1 MKNFRKSL
9 SALLVTAAIAAGVA
23 LPATAAGS
31 DYEPEPGTDDITFYK
46 YLEMDAG
53 ASVPGVTFEFELT
66 AGDAVAQTTAS
77 SGKLPV
83 YAGNDAARVGK
94 ADSTDTR
101 TVDEIIADAVGTA
114 TFAPTDS
121 TTSGTV
127 TKTEDATTK
136 LVTITTTTDED
147 SKYAYKEVGIDLSD
161 LTYNEPGVYR
171 YILTEVNPGKAS
183 ITYDNT
189 VKTLDVYVFDAST
202 TTEKKLEI
210 TGCVMYNGE
219 QTEAPDNSGTA
230 DALDTKDNAFINS
243 YLSYDLTVS
252 KKVTGNQGSRDE
264 YFEFTVVLSG
274 VTAGNVYTID
284 LNNADETFTAN
295 GNSAAGTNPKS
306 VTTTSGDTIT
316 ATLWLQSGQSFTIK
330 GIDKGVAY
338 TVTENIDTAKK
349 EGYSVRAEVTG
360 DTTDVTN
367 SAESTG
373 VVSDTGLNAD
383 TTVAF
388 TNNKEGVIPTGVLMS
403 MTPVI
408 IIGVV
413 VIAGVVFFAVRNAKR
428 KALEVAGTDADDD
441 SEE

>member
-1 MKNFRKSL
+1 MKGKIRRL
-9 SALLVTAAIAAGVA
+9 SALLITAALAAGVA
-23 LPATAAGS
+23 IPVTAAGS
-31 DYEPEPGTDDITFYK
+31 DYEPEPGTDDIKFYK

-66 AGDAVAQTTAS
+66 AGDAVAQTTSS

-94 ADSTDTR
+94 ANDTDTR
-101 TVDEIIADAVGTA
+101 TVDEIIAEAVGTA
-114 TFAPTDS
+114 TFAPSDL

-127 TKTEDATTK
+127 TKTEDDTTK
-136 LVTITTTTDED
+136 LVTITTTADAD

-171 YILTEVNPGKAS
+171 YILTEVNPNEAS

-189 VKTLDVYVFDAST
+189 VKTLDVYVSDAST

-219 QTEAPDNSGTA
+219 QTEAPNNSGTA
-230 DALDTKDNAFINS
+230 DANALDTKDNAFINS

-252 KKVTGNQGSRDE
+252 KEVTGNQGSRDE

-284 LNNADETFTAN
+284 LTNADETFTAN
-295 GNSAAGTNPKS
+295 GNSAAGSNPTS

-316 ATLWLQSGQSFTIK
+316 ATLWLQSGQSITIK
-330 GIDKGVAY
+330 GIDKGVSY

-349 EGYSVRAEVTG
+349 EGYSVSAEVTG

-367 SAESTG
+367 SAASTG

-388 TNNKEGVIPTGVLMS
+388 TNDKEGVIPTGILMKAG
-403 MTPVI
+403 PLI
-408 IIGVV
+408 LAGIVV
-413 VIAGVVFFAVRNAKR
+413 AGGIVFFAVRGAKR
-428 KALEVAGTDADDD
+428 KAFETADDND
-441 SEE
+441 AED